1 MGVCITT
8 LFQLILIANTCSLV
22 FFSLALLILF
32 TPSHFWWFS
41 DVLEKSTDGVS
52 AHVKGGVPTLTVI
65 NIDIAKPSRISNMA
79 VTSKV
84 IDAILAD
91 TIVAQRW

>member
-1 MGVCITT
+1 MYDGSRNWESVLFT
-8 LFQLILIANTCSLV
+8 LLQLILIANSLV
-22 FFSLALLILF
+22 FFSLAF
-32 TPSHFWWFS
+32 
-41 DVLEKSTDGVS
+41 GVS

-84 IDAILAD
+84 IDAILTD